1 MNKKTTQD
9 ITHTPSCIAVVGMSG
24 AGRSTALNVLEDC
37 GYHTVENIPPE
48 LVERLFKEPMAER
61 KLALGFGAMSK
72 TDHEKL
78 EVALKYLSEQ
88 YAVEILFVEASD
100 DVLMRRYSETRR
112 KHFHTD
118 GNRVLD
124 GVNIERTLLAGTRS
138 IATSR
143 LDTSSLSPHDLKREI
158 KHRFHLEKD
167 AEFQV
172 HIKSFSYK
180 HGLPRDAD
188 MIFDCRFLKNPH
200 WDDALR
206 SLDGRNTQVAS
217 FVRADPLY
225 EKFFNDMRSMIKHI
239 LPAVQ
244 TEGRSYFTICL
255 GCSGGKHRSVAIA
268 EAISEDI
275 IKQGWHISI
284 EHREL
289 PLLTKAVG

>member
-1 MNKKTTQD
+1 MTQ
-9 ITHTPSCIAVVGMSG
+9 IPNQNLSQAPKCIAVVGMSG

-48 LVERLFKEPMAER
+48 LVERLFVEPMDDR
-61 KLALGFGAMSK
+61 RLALGFGAMSK
-72 TDHEKL
+72 SDHEKL
-78 EVALKYLSEQ
+78 EVALKHLSEH

-118 GNRVLD
+118 GNRLLD
-124 GVNIERTLLAGTRS
+124 GVSIERALLAGTRS

-143 LDTSSLSPHDLKREI
+143 LDTSTLSPHDLKREI
-158 KHRFHLEKD
+158 KHRFHLEQD
-167 AEFQV
+167 AEFQI

-188 MIFDCRFLKNPH
+188 MVFDCRFLKNPH
-200 WDDALR
+200 WDEALR
-206 SLDGRNTQVAS
+206 PLDGRNPNVAAY
-217 FVRADPLY
+217 VNADPLY
-225 EKFFNDMRSMIKHI
+225 KKFIDDMKSMVNHV

-244 TEGRSYFTICL
+244 KEGRSYFTICL

-268 EAISEDI
+268 EVIAAELLEKSW
-275 IKQGWHISI
+275 KVTI

>member
-1 MNKKTTQD
+1 MNQTVSQNASQPPK
-9 ITHTPSCIAVVGMSG
+9 CIAVVGMSG

-48 LVERLFKEPMAER
+48 LVERLFVEPMDDR

-72 TDHEKL
+72 SDHEKL
-78 EVALKYLSEQ
+78 EVALKHLSERFSF
-88 YAVEILFVEASD
+88 EILFVEAND

-118 GNRVLD
+118 GTRVLD
-124 GVNIERTLLAGTRS
+124 GVSIERDLLAGIRQ

-143 LDTSSLSPHDLKREI
+143 LDTSTLSPHDLKRDI
-158 KHRFHLEKD
+158 RHRFHLD
-167 AEFQV
+167 QDSEFQIHV
-172 HIKSFSYK
+172 KSFSYK

-188 MIFDCRFLKNPH
+188 MVFDCRFLNNPH
-200 WDDALR
+200 WDEALR
-206 SLDGRNTQVAS
+206 PLDGRNSKVAS
-217 FVRADPLY
+217 YVNADPLY
-225 EKFFNDMRSMIKHI
+225 GKFIDDMKSMIGHV

-244 TEGRSYFTICL
+244 KEGRSYFTICL

-268 EAISEDI
+268 ETISMHLNENNW
-275 IKQGWHISI
+275 KVTT